1 MKCFWNPKAWVKSLQ
16 QLPARPSLNITM
28 SERGYYATDIVEF
41 LLILK
46 VFQYT
51 TRKFTKWH
59 KYATSHKRFASGISC
74 GGSRLVQA
82 GSRKWMYAR
91 NSWNT
96 KYANMSNRSPYQQNV
111 NCVSSIVV
119 SKILRSFLK
128 RSFLQSCTA
137 AGRYF
142 FLLFVFQATRRNNV
156 TVIKVLEGCVSLGF
170 DDESQSQIFLAVRVT
185 IFKKIWRMNNIVF
198 NIMQLALDE
207 PK

>member
-16 QLPARPSLNITM
+16 QLSARPSLNITM
-28 SERGYYATDIVEF
+28 SERGYYATDMVEC

-74 GGSRLVQA
+74 GGSRWCEQEAENKCTQEIREILSMQICQIA
-82 GSRKWMYAR
+82 AH
-91 NSWNT
+91 
-96 KYANMSNRSPYQQNV
+96 QQNV

-185 IFKKIWRMNNIVF
+185 IFKKMWRMNNIIF
-198 NIMQLALDE
+198 
-207 PK
+207 